1 MPESVGRLSFTG
13 ENESYGSSRRG
24 KQERV
29 SLLAGRGRDRGG
41 VDCEDDAKRIL
52 AELFAGAVE
61 ALRPQV
67 VDGGDFAPVEGR
79 EGKSEGGCLPRS
91 LRRRFGGGARA
102 RQETLQKGESVRDT
116 WDRHAIMK
124 GATEVRMYFG
134 VDSLVMNPRVADGF

>member
-41 VDCEDDAKRIL
+41 VECEDGAKRML
-52 AELFAGAVE
+52 AELFAGAAE

-79 EGKSEGGCLPRS
+79 EG
-91 LRRRFGGGARA
+91 RRERRWVLA
-102 RQETLQKGESVRDT
+102 EESASSVWGRCAGST
-116 WDRHAIMK
+116 GNA
-124 GATEVRMYFG
+124 A
-134 VDSLVMNPRVADGF
+134 